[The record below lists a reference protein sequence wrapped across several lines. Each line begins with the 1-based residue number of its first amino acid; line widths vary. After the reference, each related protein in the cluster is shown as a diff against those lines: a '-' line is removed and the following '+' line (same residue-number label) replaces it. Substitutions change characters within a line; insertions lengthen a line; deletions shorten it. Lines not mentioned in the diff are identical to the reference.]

1 LTVTTV
7 PAIERVPV
15 RGAPRFRAMLI
26 STVPL
31 PVSLAAEVIVSHEL
45 PLVTEAVQ
53 EQWLAVVTL
62 TFFVVAA
69 SETAITVGD
78 TENEQGAAA

>member
-1 LTVTTV
+1 M

-15 RGAPRFRAMLI
+15 RAAPRFRAMLI

-31 PVSLAAEVIVSHEL
+31 PVSLDAEVIVSHDD

-53 EQWLAVVTL
+53 EQ
-62 TFFVVAA
+62 
-69 SETAITVGD
+69 
-78 TENEQGAAA
+78 